1 MVERFLS
8 LFGDKARYFNNGE
21 FANNSSDGFPLVPPG
36 HDTRAHTHTA
46 AGAKENGER

>member
-1 MVERFLS
+1 MAVGRAQCKVVEQFLS

-36 HDTRAHTHTA
+36 YIR
-46 AGAKENGER
+46 